1 MLNAQPPCE
10 NWYQLTMR
18 VTSFAREN
26 RRRVYHLYQSSQRDL
41 LENEYY
47 QVVFGAVEKLVRR
60 TRWDRRCPGGFIRS
74 GRPSDRGNGRKT
86 DGYTAGWALKNGKNW
101 CRI

>member
-1 MLNAQPPCE
+1 
-10 NWYQLTMR
+10 MR
-18 VTSFAREN
+18 VASFAREN

-60 TRWDRRCPGGFIRS
+60 TAGDLPVPEDDIQTQT
-74 GRPSDRGNGRKT
+74 PQN
-86 DGYTAGWALKNGKNW
+86 TAPLGL
-101 CRI
+101 